1 VNVLLPE
8 NAYSVILAGGGGTRF
23 WPQSRSQRPKQF
35 LPFFGART
43 LLQHSFDLVAPLT
56 PPDRILVVTNS
67 AQARLVREQL
77 PDIPEANVLSEP
89 CARGTAAAVAR
100 ASEAIAGRNGHGT
113 MTVLG
118 ADHWVRNPEALHA
131 AVVRGYEVA
140 ARGHA
145 LVMYGLTPG
154 GPNPHYGYIVGASE
168 PGESELAPAVRVLRF
183 HEKPPAETAS
193 RYLSQKHCYWNSGM
207 FSCSVET
214 VRAEMDLYA
223 PNVLR
228 AVRAAVSL
236 LPDQDAFRKAYC
248 GIPANSIDRAVLEH
262 SANCYVVSTAIER
275 VELRTWASLFSLLPR
290 DAGGNISIGD
300 VKMLDC
306 ANTVQ
311 FGSGKLVAAI
321 GMENCAIVAN
331 ADAVLVCALDR
342 ADDIG
347 SLIDLAVERGH
358 EELR

>member
-1 VNVLLPE
+1 MNVLLPE

-23 WPQSRSQRPKQF
+23 WPQSRSQKPKQF
-35 LPFFGART
+35 LPFFGPRT
-43 LLQHSFDLVAPLT
+43 LLQHSFDLITPLT

-67 AQARLVREQL
+67 AQAGLVREQL
-77 PDIPEANVLSEP
+77 PDVPEANVLSEP
-89 CARGTAAAVAR
+89 CARGTAAAVAW
-100 ASEAIAGRNGHGT
+100 AAAAIAARNAKGT
-113 MTVLG
+113 MTVVG

-131 AVVRGYEVA
+131 AVVRGHEVA
-140 ARGHA
+140 ERGHA
-145 LVMYGLTPG
+145 LVMFGLTPG
-154 GPNPHYGYIVGASE
+154 GPNPHYGYIIGAPE
-168 PGESELAPAVRVLRF
+168 PEESELAATVRVLRF
-183 HEKPPAETAS
+183 HEKPPAETAR

-207 FSCSVET
+207 FSCSVEAM
-214 VRAEMDLYA
+214 RAEMDLYA
-223 PNVLR
+223 PNILR
-228 AVRAAVSL
+228 AVRAAVRF
-236 LPDQDAFRKAYC
+236 LPGHDAFREAYS

-262 SANCYVVSTAIER
+262 SASCYVVPTAIER

-290 DAGGNISIGD
+290 DAGGNVSIGD
-300 VKMLDC
+300 VRMLDC

-347 SLIDLAVERGH
+347 SLIDLAVEKGY

>member
-1 VNVLLPE
+1 M
-8 NAYSVILAGGGGTRF
+8 
-23 WPQSRSQRPKQF
+23 
-35 LPFFGART
+35 
-43 LLQHSFDLVAPLT
+43 
-56 PPDRILVVTNS
+56 
-67 AQARLVREQL
+67 REQL
-77 PDIPEANVLSEP
+77 PDIPEANILSEP
-89 CARGTAAAVAR
+89 CARGTAAAVAW
-100 ASEAIAGRNGHGT
+100 ASVAIAERNANGT

-131 AVVRGYEVA
+131 AIVRGYEVA
-140 ARGHA
+140 GRGHA

-154 GPNPHYGYIVGASE
+154 GPNPHYGYIIGAPE
-168 PGESELAPAVRVLRF
+168 PGESDLSAAVRVLRF
-183 HEKPPAETAS
+183 HEKPPAETAR

-207 FSCSVET
+207 FSCSVK
-214 VRAEMDLYA
+214 VMCAEMDLYA
-223 PNVLR
+223 PNILR
-228 AVRAAVSL
+228 AVRAAVRF
-236 LPDQDAFRKAYC
+236 LPDHISFKEAYR

-275 VELRTWASLFSLLPR
+275 VELRTWASLFSLLPC

-321 GMENCAIVAN
+321 GLENCAIVAN
-331 ADAVLVCALDR
+331 GDAVLVCALDR

-347 SLIDLAVERGH
+347 SLIDLAVQKGY